1 MLVFEGY
8 GQTTQQ
14 TTIAEQTKKSSFWEQ
29 LKTSM
34 SDIVGSM
41 PLELRLG
48 KYTIETGAGK
58 VRVEKGEKITPSQVK
73 PQVETK
79 KAGFDIFGVVPI
91 IAIGGAVAFM
101 LYMIM
106 RKK

>member
-14 TTIAEQTKKSSFWEQ
+14 KTTEEQAKKPSFWEQ

-34 SDIVGSM
+34 SNIVSSM
-41 PLELRLG
+41 PLELKLG
-48 KYTIETGAGK
+48 KYTIETGSGK
-58 VRVEKGEKITPSQVK
+58 LRVEKGEKITPIPVK
-73 PQVETK
+73 PQVEPK
-79 KAGFDIFGVVPI
+79 KAGFDISGVVPLV
-91 IAIGGAVAFM
+91 AIGGAVAFM
-101 LYMIM
+101 LYMII

>member
-14 TTIAEQTKKSSFWEQ
+14 TTIAEQATRPSFWEQ

-34 SDIVGSM
+34 SNIVGSM

-58 VRVEKGEKITPSQVK
+58 VRVEKGEKITPVSVK
-73 PQVETK
+73 PQVEPK
-79 KAGFDIFGVVPI
+79 KAGFDIFGVVPLV
-91 IAIGGAVAFM
+91 AIGGAVAFM
-101 LYMIM
+101 LYMMM